1 MEDFKQ
7 KIAAL
12 EKWADE
18 NKDSRALII
27 IAVEDNGETT
37 HTSSLYCGKG
47 NNIISGLRSVMQKER
62 QFMDFVSKA
71 AFVNTIESLE
81 KVVGGIIN
89 KKEQPANEEEKQ

>member
-1 MEDFKQ
+1 MENFKEQ
-7 KIAAL
+7 IANL

-27 IAVEDNGETT
+27 IAVEDKGETT
-37 HTSSLYCGKG
+37 HTSSFFCGKG
-47 NNIISGLRSVMQKER
+47 NNIIAGLRSVMQRER
-62 QFMDFVSKA
+62 KFMDFVSKA

-81 KVVGGIIN
+81 KVVGDIMN